1 MGKNKI
7 PDVYKEPTQCGGVIK
22 KDGKWW
28 GRGVWGSMGLGRIRI
43 IAEVFRGRGSAK
55 KWPLLIGEGLRYWG
69 YHWSKLLT
77 LTLIKNI
84 DIDIEEKQKLT
95 LTLTLRQVNYHES
108 TLTLVLTLRFEKH
121 WHWIE
126 HWHWPLK
133 TIDIDIALK
142 ISTLLMSGLYS
153 RFWNLNTR
161 GPSLF
166 CNLNPKLAVLA
177 FWRGQMAKIRPFFLC
192 IWGGNCILKVALFCI
207 LGPFRAVK
215 VI

>member
-1 MGKNKI
+1 MEGYVNYMWLI
-7 PDVYKEPTQCGGVIK
+7 DTTHHIVKECKEGAGQNQGDK
-22 KDGKWW
+22 KWRFWPFSKLSEY
-28 GRGVWGSMGLGRIRI
+28 GRGSMGLGRIRI

-55 KWPLLIGEGLRYWG
+55 KWPLVIGEGLRYWG

-95 LTLTLRQVNYHES
+95 LTLTLRHVNYHES

-142 ISTLLMSGLYS
+142 ISTLLMSACYCPH
-153 RFWNLNTR
+153 W
-161 GPSLF
+161 
-166 CNLNPKLAVLA
+166 VLD
-177 FWRGQMAKIRPFFLC
+177 L
-192 IWGGNCILKVALFCI
+192 
-207 LGPFRAVK
+207 
-215 VI
+215 

>member
-1 MGKNKI
+1 MGGYVNYMWLI
-7 PDVYKEPTQCGGVIK
+7 DTTDHIVKECKEGAGQNQGDK
-22 KDGKWW
+22 KWRFWPFSKLSEY
-28 GRGVWGSMGLGRIRI
+28 GRGSMGLGRIRI

-55 KWPLLIGEGLRYWG
+55 KWPFVIGEGLRYWG

-84 DIDIEEKQKLT
+84 DIEEKKKLT
-95 LTLTLRQVNYHES
+95 LTLTLRHVNYHES

-142 ISTLLMSGLYS
+142 ISTLLMSDI
-153 RFWNLNTR
+153 
-161 GPSLF
+161 
-166 CNLNPKLAVLA
+166 LAV
-177 FWRGQMAKIRPFFLC
+177 P
-192 IWGGNCILKVALFCI
+192 LF
-207 LGPFRAVK
+207 
-215 VI
+215 

>member
-1 MGKNKI
+1 MGGYVNYMWLI
-7 PDVYKEPTQCGGVIK
+7 DTTDHIVKECKEGAGQNQGDK
-22 KDGKWW
+22 KWRFWPFSKLSEY
-28 GRGVWGSMGLGRIRI
+28 GRGSMGLGRIRI

-55 KWPLLIGEGLRYWG
+55 KWPLVIGEGLRYWG

-84 DIDIEEKQKLT
+84 DIDIEEKKKLT
-95 LTLTLRQVNYHES
+95 LTLTLRHVNYHES

-142 ISTLLMSGLYS
+142 ISTLLMSDSPVKSETKKISKLMTA
-153 RFWNLNTR
+153 RDCCQI
-161 GPSLF
+161 
-166 CNLNPKLAVLA
+166 CNVTHSKRV
-177 FWRGQMAKIRPFFLC
+177 AKISQ
-192 IWGGNCILKVALFCI
+192 V
-207 LGPFRAVK
+207 
-215 VI
+215 